1 MLPTNRCQNRYTHA
15 NRTCPVHP
23 YSKPIRSADVVL
35 HPAAAL
41 AGETNPAV
49 ISWLHNY
56 RREREEKGA
65 TTSTP
70 GKQPSPAAD
79 SPAFRWV
86 TNSHWQN
93 SLVCLISGCYT
104 ADSQAEED

>member
-1 MLPTNRCQNRYTHA
+1 MIQTKTKGHFSVFINRCQNRYTHA

-23 YSKPIRSADVVL
+23 YSKPVRSADVVCL
-35 HPAAAL
+35 QQLPAAL

-56 RREREEKGA
+56 RREREEKAKGA
-65 TTSTP
+65 P
-70 GKQPSPAAD
+70 DQPATE

-86 TNSHWQN
+86 TS
-93 SLVCLISGCYT
+93 VF
-104 ADSQAEED
+104 